1 MTLRALLA
9 ASLAIAACATPRAR
23 EAAPPPDSRPAVASA
38 PAPGSGSAPVS
49 GPAPVHYDANSASAA
64 GSTLPAWIAA
74 VATGPLTRA
83 HWGVAVWDLDAG
95 HWVARHAADR
105 YFVPASNLKLVVA
118 ATALERLGPEYAWRT
133 SVYGTAPVGPGGVLD
148 GDLVL
153 YGRGDPNLSGRF
165 APSITA
171 IFEALA
177 DSLAARGL
185 ARVTGSL
192 LADESL
198 WDADY
203 VRGDW
208 AGYDL
213 LWWYAAPVGAL
224 GFNDNSIDVHIRPGG
239 RVGDPPVVSAEPPSA
254 FYSIENRALT
264 GPAGSRSTFDLTREP
279 GTNRVIAYGSFP
291 IDAEP
296 ATEYFAVVDPA
307 GWAATAFRESLARR
321 GIVVD
326 GPVRTVSRSADS
338 PVAAGDTVALAAHV
352 GPPLAR
358 VVDAVLGR
366 SQNWHAEQLLKT
378 IGREVEGEGSWRAGL
393 AVERRTLAELGVDT
407 TAFLLKDA
415 SGLSSA
421 NLVTP
426 EAMVALLAAVR
437 NRPGWPAF
445 RDALPVAAESG
456 SLRRRFV
463 GTPAASRVRAK
474 TGFIENVYSL
484 SGYLT
489 TLSGREYAFSVIV
502 NQTAG
507 ESAMAAIDSLV
518 VGIVTEGAP

>member
-1 MTLRALLA
+1 MTLRALLL

-23 EAAPPPDSRPAVASA
+23 DAAPPPRSDPAAGAASA
-38 PAPGSGSAPVS
+38 PGSASGSGATT
-49 GPAPVHYDANSASAA
+49 AYREASAEA
-64 GSTLPAWIAA
+64 DDALPAWIAG
-74 VATGPLTRA
+74 VASGPLARA
-83 HWGVAVWDLDAG
+83 HWGVAVWDLDARR
-95 HWVARHAADR
+95 WVARHAADR
-105 YFVPASNLKLVVA
+105 YFVPASNLKLIVA
-118 ATALERLGPEYAWRT
+118 ATALERLGPDYTWRT
-133 SVYGTAPVGPGGVLD
+133 SVYGTEPIGSGGVLD

-171 IFEALA
+171 IFEELA
-177 DSLAARGL
+177 DSLAAHGL
-185 ARVTGSL
+185 TRVTGSL

-198 WDADY
+198 WDADHL
-203 VRGDW
+203 RGDW
-208 AGYDL
+208 AAYDL

-239 RVGDPPVVSAEPPSA
+239 RVGDPPVVSGEPPSA
-254 FYSIENRALT
+254 FYSIENRART
-264 GPAGSRSTFDLTREP
+264 GPAGSRSTFDLTRDP
-279 GTNRVIAYGSFP
+279 GTNRVIAYGSLP

-307 GWAATAFRESLARR
+307 GWAATAFREALSRR

-326 GPVRTVSRSADS
+326 GPVRTVSRPADS
-338 PVAAGDTVALAAHV
+338 PVGAGDTVALAAHV
-352 GPPLAR
+352 GPPLGR

-393 AVERRTLAELGVDT
+393 AVERRTLADLGVDT
-407 TAFLLKDA
+407 NAFLLKDA

-426 EAMVALLAAVR
+426 EAVVELLAAVR
-437 NRPGWPAF
+437 DRPGWPAF

-456 SLRRRFV
+456 SLRRRFA

-474 TGFIENVYSL
+474 TGYIENVYSL

-489 TLSGREYAFSVIV
+489 TLSGRNYAFSVIV

-507 ESAMAAIDSLV
+507 ESAAAAIDSLV
-518 VGIVTEGAP
+518 VGIVSESAP

>member
-9 ASLAIAACATPRAR
+9 ASLALAACATPRAR
-23 EAAPPPDSRPAVASA
+23 DAAPPPASGPAIASA
-38 PAPGSGSAPVS
+38 PASGSGSAS
-49 GPAPVHYDANSASAA
+49 GPSPAHRDAHPA
-64 GSTLPAWIAA
+64 GAVAYALPAWIAE
-74 VATGPLTRA
+74 VATGPLGRA
-83 HWGVAVWDLDAG
+83 HWGVAIWDLDAG
-95 HWVARHAADR
+95 RWVARHAADR

-118 ATALERLGPEYAWRT
+118 ATALERLGPAYVWRT

-185 ARVTGSL
+185 SRVTGSL

-208 AGYDL
+208 AAYDL

-239 RVGDPPVVSAEPPSA
+239 RVGDAPVVSGEPPSA
-254 FYSIENRALT
+254 FYSIENRART

-296 ATEYFAVVDPA
+296 AIEYFAVVDPA
-307 GWAATAFRESLARR
+307 GWAATAFREALARR
-321 GIVVD
+321 GIVVN
-326 GPVRTVSRSADS
+326 GPVRTVSRSTES

-358 VVDAVLGR
+358 VIDAVLGR

-426 EAMVALLAAVR
+426 EAMVALLAAMR
-437 NRPGWPAF
+437 GRPGWSAF

-456 SLRRRFV
+456 SLRRRFA

-489 TLSGREYAFSVIV
+489 TVSGREYAFSVLV

-518 VGIVTEGAP
+518 VGIVAESAP

>member
-1 MTLRALLA
+1 MTFRALCV
-9 ASLAIAACATPRAR
+9 ASLIVAACATPRAR
-23 EAAPPPDSRPAVASA
+23 EAAPPLPSVTGSASPAA
-38 PAPGSGSAPVS
+38 PASPTELPTWIAELAS
-49 GPAPVHYDANSASAA
+49 GPLA
-64 GSTLPAWIAA
+64 
-74 VATGPLTRA
+74 RA
-83 HWGVAVWDLDAG
+83 HWGVAVQDLASG
-95 HWVARHAADR
+95 RWVLRHAADR

-118 ATALERLGPEYAWRT
+118 ATALERLGADYAWRT
-133 SVYGTAPVGPGGVLD
+133 SVYGTAALDPAGTLD

-171 IFEALA
+171 IFDALA
-177 DSLAARGL
+177 DSLVARGL
-185 ARVTGSL
+185 VRVTGSL

-203 VRGDW
+203 LRGDW

-224 GFNDNSIDVHIRPGG
+224 GFNDNAIDVHIRPGE
-239 RVGDPPVVSAEPPSA
+239 RVGDPPVVAGEPASA
-254 FYSIENRALT
+254 FYSIENRAVT
-264 GPAGSRSTFDLTREP
+264 GPADSPSTFDLTREP
-279 GTNRVIAYGSFP
+279 GTNRVIAYGSLP
-291 IDAEP
+291 LGSDP
-296 ATEYFAVVDPA
+296 GVEYFAVVDPA
-307 GWAATAFRESLARR
+307 GWAATAFREALARR
-321 GIVVD
+321 GIVVA
-326 GPVRTVSRSADS
+326 GPVRTVSRPADS
-338 PVAAGDTVALAAHV
+338 PVAAGDTVALAGHV
-352 GPPLAR
+352 GPSLAR

-378 IGREVEGEGSWRAGL
+378 LGREVAGEGSWNAGL
-393 AVERRTLAELGVDT
+393 GIERRTLASLGVDT

-426 EAMVALLAAVR
+426 EAVVALLGAMR
-437 NRPGWPAF
+437 ERPAWAAF

-456 SLRRRFV
+456 SLRRRFTD
-463 GTPAASRVRAK
+463 TPAAGRVRAK
-474 TGFIENVYSL
+474 TGYIENVYAL

-489 TLSGREYAFSVIV
+489 TLSGRDYAFSVIV

-507 ESAMAAIDSLV
+507 ESAVAAIDSLV
-518 VGIVTEGAP
+518 AALVAETVP

>member
-1 MTLRALLA
+1 VTSRLLVLALCGALG
-9 ASLAIAACATPRAR
+9 ACASGREGLPPPASAR
-23 EAAPPPDSRPAVASA
+23 AAPP
-38 PAPGSGSAPVS
+38 
-49 GPAPVHYDANSASAA
+49 AA
-64 GSTLPAWIAA
+64 GSSSHVDPESALPSWLAE
-74 VATGPLTRA
+74 VATGAFARS
-83 HWGVAVWDLDAG
+83 HWGVAVRDLATG
-95 HWVARHAADR
+95 RWVARHDADR

-118 ATALERLGPEYAWRT
+118 ATALEALGADYAWRT
-133 SVYGTAPVGPGGVLD
+133 SVYGTEPIGAGGVLD

-185 ARVTGSL
+185 ARVTGGL
-192 LADESL
+192 LADESF

-208 AGYDL
+208 ATYDL

-224 GFNDNSIDVHIRPGG
+224 GFNDNSIDIHIRPGAA
-239 RVGDPPVVSAEPPSA
+239 VGDPPVVEGEPPSS
-254 FYSIENRALT
+254 FYSLENRAVT
-264 GPAGSRSTFDLTREP
+264 GPPGSERTFDLTREP
-279 GTNRVIAYGSFP
+279 GTNHVIAYGALP
-291 IDAEP
+291 VDAEP
-296 ATEYFAVVDPA
+296 DVEYFAVVDPA
-307 GWAATAFRESLARR
+307 GWAATVFREVLSRR
-321 GIVVD
+321 GIAVE
-326 GPVRTVSRSADS
+326 GAVRTISRPADS
-338 PVAAGDTVALAAHV
+338 PVAAGDTTALATHA

-358 VVDAVLGR
+358 VVEAVLGR

-378 IGREVEGEGSWRAGL
+378 LGKEIGGEGSWTAGL

-407 TAFLLKDA
+407 TAMFLRDA

-426 EAMVALLAAVR
+426 QALVDLLFAMR
-437 NRPGWPAF
+437 QRPWASAF
-445 RDALPVAAESG
+445 VSALPVAGESG
-456 SLRRRFV
+456 SLRRRFG
-463 GTPAASRVRAK
+463 GTPAAGRVRAK
-474 TGFIENVYSL
+474 TGYIENVYSL

-489 TLSGREYAFSVIV
+489 TLAGDEYAFSVVV

-507 ESAMAAIDSLV
+507 ESAVEAIDRLV
-518 VGIVTEGAP
+518 TGIVEGRIQ

>member
-23 EAAPPPDSRPAVASA
+23 EAAPPSDSGAASA
-38 PAPGSGSAPVS
+38 PVTASAPGSPSGSPVS
-49 GPAPVHYDANSASAA
+49 PDGLAAEAA
-64 GSTLPAWIAA
+64 GAALPAWIAE
-74 VATGPLTRA
+74 VATGPLARA

-95 HWVARHAADR
+95 RWVARHAADR

-118 ATALERLGPEYAWRT
+118 ATALERLGPDYAWRT
-133 SVYGTAPVGPGGVLD
+133 SVYGTAPVGSGGTLD

-185 ARVTGSL
+185 TRVTGSL

-224 GFNDNSIDVHIRPGG
+224 GFNDNAIDVHIRPGG

-254 FYSIENRALT
+254 FYSIENRAVT
-264 GPAGSRSTFDLTREP
+264 APAGSRSTFDLTREP
-279 GTNRVIAYGSFP
+279 GTNRVIAYGSLP
-291 IDAEP
+291 LDAEA

-307 GWAATAFRESLARR
+307 GWAATAFREALARR
-321 GIVVD
+321 GIAVE
-326 GPVRTVSRSADS
+326 GPVRTVSRPADS
-338 PVAAGDTVALAAHV
+338 PVGTGDTVALAAHV

-358 VVDAVLGR
+358 VVEAVLGR

-426 EAMVALLAAVR
+426 EAVVALLAAMR
-437 NRPGWPAF
+437 GRPGWPLF
-445 RDALPVAAESG
+445 RAALPVAAESG
-456 SLRRRFV
+456 SLRRRFA

-474 TGFIENVYSL
+474 TGYIENVYSL
-484 SGYLT
+484 SGFLT
-489 TLSGREYAFSVIV
+489 TLSGRDYAFSVIV

-507 ESAMAAIDSLV
+507 ESAVNAIDSLV
-518 VGIVTEGAP
+518 VGIVSGRVP

>member
-9 ASLAIAACATPRAR
+9 GSLAVALAACATPGDRQ
-23 EAAPPPDSRPAVASA
+23 AAPAASSARPAGTA
-38 PAPGSGSAPVS
+38 PADAR
-49 GPAPVHYDANSASAA
+49 PAAEPE
-64 GSTLPAWIAA
+64 LPAWIAR
-74 VATGPLTRA
+74 VATGPLARA
-83 HWGVAVWDLDAG
+83 HWGIAVRELDTG
-95 HWVARHAADR
+95 RWIARHAADR

-118 ATALERLGPEYAWRT
+118 ATALERLGADYAWRT
-133 SVYGTAPVGPGGVLD
+133 SVYGTAPIGGAGVLD

-171 IFEALA
+171 IFDALA

-203 VRGDW
+203 LRGDW
-208 AGYDL
+208 AAYDL

-224 GFNDNSIDVHIRPGG
+224 GFNDNAIDVHIRPGD
-239 RVGDPPVVSAEPPSA
+239 RVGDPPVVSAEPASA
-254 FYSIENRALT
+254 FYSIENRAVT
-264 GPAGSRSTFDLTREP
+264 GAAGSTSTFDLTREP
-279 GTNRVIAYGSFP
+279 GTNRVIAYGSLP
-291 IDAEP
+291 LDAEP
-296 ATEYFAVVDPA
+296 EVEYFAVVDPA
-307 GWAATAFRESLARR
+307 GWAATAFREALARR
-321 GIVVD
+321 GIDVA
-326 GPVRTVSRSADS
+326 GPVRTVSRPVDS

-358 VVDAVLGR
+358 VVDAVLSR

-378 IGREVEGEGSWRAGL
+378 VAREVAGEGSWSAGL
-393 AVERRTLAELGVDT
+393 GIERGTLAALGVDT
-407 TAFLLKDA
+407 TAFRLKDA

-426 EAMVALLAAVR
+426 EAVVALLGAMRDRA
-437 NRPGWPAF
+437 GWPAF

-456 SLRRRFV
+456 SLRRRFT
-463 GTPAASRVRAK
+463 GTPAAGRVRAK
-474 TGFIENVYSL
+474 TGYIENVYAL

-489 TLSGREYAFSVIV
+489 TLSGRDYAFSVIV

-507 ESAMAAIDSLV
+507 ESAVAAIDALV
-518 VGIVTEGAP
+518 AGLVAETVP

>member
-23 EAAPPPDSRPAVASA
+23 EAAPPPESGAAVSS
-38 PAPGSGSAPVS
+38 APGSVSAPGS
-49 GPAPVHYDANSASAA
+49 SSGSGSPAHRAGGPADGAA
-64 GSTLPAWIAA
+64 VPAWITE
-74 VATGPLTRA
+74 VATGPLARA

-95 HWVARHAADR
+95 RWVARHAADR

-118 ATALERLGPEYAWRT
+118 ATALERLGPDYAWRT
-133 SVYGTAPVGPGGVLD
+133 SVYGTAPVGSGGILD

-185 ARVTGSL
+185 TRVTGSL

-254 FYSIENRALT
+254 FYSIENRAVT
-264 GPAGSRSTFDLTREP
+264 AAAGSRSTFDLTREP
-279 GTNRVIAYGSFP
+279 GTNRVIAYGSLP
-291 IDAEP
+291 LDADP

-307 GWAATAFRESLARR
+307 GWAATAFREALARR

-326 GPVRTVSRSADS
+326 GPVRTVSRPADS
-338 PVAAGDTVALAAHV
+338 PIGAGDTVALAAHV

-393 AVERRTLAELGVDT
+393 AVERRTLADLGVDT
-407 TAFLLKDA
+407 TAFLLRDA

-426 EAMVALLAAVR
+426 EAVVALLAAVR
-437 NRPGWPAF
+437 GRPGWPAF

-456 SLRRRFV
+456 SLRRRFA

-474 TGFIENVYSL
+474 TGYIENVYSL

-489 TLSGREYAFSVIV
+489 TLSGRDYAFSVIV

-507 ESAMAAIDSLV
+507 ESAVAAIDSLV
-518 VGIVTEGAP
+518 VRIVSESAP

>member
-1 MTLRALLA
+1 MTMRALLA
-9 ASLAIAACATPRAR
+9 ASLAVAACATPRAR
-23 EAAPPPDSRPAVASA
+23 EAVPPSPPARTA
-38 PAPGSGSAPVS
+38 G
-49 GPAPVHYDANSASAA
+49 SASAA
-64 GSTLPAWIAA
+64 TLPAVPTELPAWIAA
-74 VATGPLTRA
+74 VATGPLARA
-83 HWGVAVWDLDAG
+83 HWGVAVRDLDSG
-95 HWVARHAADR
+95 RWVARHAADR

-118 ATALERLGPEYAWRT
+118 ATALERLGRDYAWRT
-133 SVYGTAPVGPGGVLD
+133 SVYGTAPIGPAGILD

-185 ARVTGSL
+185 ARISGSL

-208 AGYDL
+208 AAYDL

-224 GFNDNSIDVHIRPGG
+224 GFNDNSIDVHIRPGE
-239 RVGDPPVVSAEPPSA
+239 RVGDPPVVSGEPASA
-254 FYSIENRALT
+254 FYSIENRAVT
-264 GPAGSRSTFDLTREP
+264 GPAGSAATFDLTREP
-279 GTNRVIAYGSFP
+279 GTNRVIAYGSLP
-291 IDAEP
+291 LDAEP
-296 ATEYFAVVDPA
+296 GIEYFAVVDPA
-307 GWAATAFRESLARR
+307 GWAATAFREALARR
-321 GIVVD
+321 GIAVA
-326 GPVRTVSRSADS
+326 GPTRTVSRPADS

-378 IGREVEGEGSWRAGL
+378 VAREVEGEGTWSAGL
-393 AVERRTLAELGVDT
+393 GIELRALAALGVDT

-421 NLVTP
+421 NLATP
-426 EAMVALLAAVR
+426 EAVVALLGAMR
-437 NRPGWPAF
+437 GRPGWATF
-445 RDALPVAAESG
+445 RDALPVAGESG
-456 SLRRRFV
+456 SLRRRFT
-463 GTPAASRVRAK
+463 GTPAAGRVRAK
-474 TGFIENVYSL
+474 TGYIENVYAL

-489 TLSGREYAFSVIV
+489 TVSGREYAFSVIV

-507 ESAMAAIDSLV
+507 ESAVEAIDSLV
-518 VGIVTEGAP
+518 AGLVAETVP